1 MPRVI
6 HFEIPV
12 DNTERVTKF
21 YSSVFGWKIEKSP
34 MMDYWLATAGPD
46 KEPGINGALT
56 LRDAQLKTTTNTIS
70 VPSVDEFIKNIVKAG
85 GKSVTPKMPIPSV
98 GYFAYCQ
105 DTEGNL
111 FGIMQ
116 ADTSAK

>member
-1 MPRVI
+1 MARVI

-12 DNTERVTKF
+12 DDAERATKF
-21 YSSVFGWKIEKSP
+21 YSSVFLWKIEKSP
-34 MMDYWLATAGPD
+34 LMDYWLANTGPD

-56 LRDAQLKTTTNTIS
+56 PRENMIKTTTNTIG
-70 VPSVDEFIKNIVKAG
+70 VTSVDESLKKITKAG
-85 GKSVTPKMPIPSV
+85 GKAVTPKTPIQGI
-98 GYFAYCQ
+98 GYFAYCL

-116 ADTSAK
+116 ADASAK

>member
-12 DNTERVTKF
+12 DNSARATKF

-34 MMDYWLATAGPD
+34 IMDYWLANTGPEN
-46 KEPGINGALT
+46 EPGINGALAP
-56 LRDAQLKTTTNTIS
+56 RDNTMKTTTNTVG
-70 VPSVDEFIKNIVKAG
+70 VPSVDEFIKKIVKAG
-85 GKSVTPKMPIPSV
+85 GKVVTPKMPIPGV
-98 GYFAYCQ
+98 GYFSYCQ